1 MLILDYLKTHSLQ
14 ELRDEHGIKYN
25 VRGHLVTLAYDQFEA
40 SMNNPI
46 ACMCRGMVITD
57 DAFVPSNVS
66 ESIAVDVPLPQARIL
81 AFPFVRFFNYGQGDL
96 IFKPEKVYEKLD
108 GSMIVMYYD
117 DHKDCWQFGTRNVP
131 DGSNTANG
139 GQTSFR
145 ELVLK
150 AAAKHYGY
158 EDPSMA
164 SSHGLFWNRFS
175 LVKGMTYIFELMT
188 PENKVVV
195 EHRDYHLY
203 LIGARSGKNDGFQE
217 LDVDQVAASTGFDC
231 APSFKMKFKD
241 NSKDVL
247 DTLVKFANMR
257 DPLYHEGFVVL
268 GENWQRLKIK
278 SDAYVTYN
286 KVHDLSQYD
295 ILNLIL
301 TGEIDDFMAMMPEYQ
316 RNLATDLSEKVAH
329 WARSLTHELRLLDR
343 SKGGL
348 ASRKDFAAYVN
359 QNQALSRVAKTIFRA
374 YTENHAILDAQDVI
388 KPWLDSNTNR
398 YQDGFLRNM
407 MGWL

>member
-14 ELRDEHGIKYN
+14 ELRDEHGVKYN

-40 SMNNPI
+40 SMSNPI

-57 DAFVPSNVS
+57 DAFVAKDASD
-66 ESIAVDVPLPQARIL
+66 SIQDDCPLPQARIL

-96 IFKPEKVYEKLD
+96 VFKPEKVYEKLD

-117 DHKDCWQFGTRNVP
+117 DRSGSWRFGTRNVP

-139 GQTSFR
+139 GNTTFR
-145 ELVLK
+145 NLVLK

-158 EDPSMA
+158 EDPS
-164 SSHGLFWNRFS
+164 SDGSLGIFWMRFS
-175 LVKGMTYIFELMT
+175 LKKGMTYVFELMT

-195 EHRDYHLY
+195 DHKDYRLY
-203 LIGARSGKNDGFQE
+203 LIGARSGSDGGYQE
-217 LDVDQVAASTGFDC
+217 LDVEQVAASTGFDC

-241 NSKDVL
+241 DPKDVL

-301 TGEIDDFMAMMPEYQ
+301 TGEIDDFMAMMPEHQ
-316 RNLATDLSEKVAH
+316 RQIAVDLSEKVAQ
-329 WARSLTHELRLLDR
+329 WARSLTHELRLLDH

-348 ASRKDFAAYVN
+348 LSRKDFAAYVN
-359 QNQALSRVAKTIFRA
+359 QNKDLSRVAKTIFRA
-374 YTENHAILDAQDVI
+374 YTENRAIMDAQETI

-398 YQDGFLRNM
+398 YQDGFLRTM

>member
-14 ELRDEHGIKYN
+14 ELREEHGVKYN

-40 SMNNPI
+40 SMSNPI

-57 DAFVPSNVS
+57 NSFANAPIPD
-66 ESIAVDVPLPQARIL
+66 DMPLVNARIL

-117 DHKDCWQFGTRNVP
+117 DREDCWQFGTRNVP

-139 GQTSFR
+139 GQISFR
-145 ELVLK
+145 DLVLR
-150 AAAKHYGY
+150 AAANHYGY
-158 EDPSMA
+158 GDP
-164 SSHGLFWNRFS
+164 GIFWRNFS
-175 LVKGMTYIFELMT
+175 LEKGMTYIFELMT

-195 EHRDYHLY
+195 DHKNYHLY
-203 LIGARSGKNDGFQE
+203 LIGARSGKDNNFQE
-217 LDVDQVAASTGFDC
+217 LDVEQVAASTGFDC
-231 APSFKMKFKD
+231 VPSFKMKFKD
-241 NSKDVL
+241 DSKDVL

-316 RNLATDLSEKVAH
+316 RALATDLSEKVAH
-329 WARSLTHELRLLDR
+329 WARSLTHELRLLDH

-348 ASRKDFAAYVN
+348 TSRKDFAAYVN
-359 QNQALSRVAKTIFRA
+359 QNKDLSRVAKTIFRA
-374 YTENHAILDAQDVI
+374 YTENRAILDAQETI
-388 KPWLDSNTNR
+388 KHWLDSNTNR
-398 YQDGFLRNM
+398 YQDGFLRTM
-407 MGWL
+407 MEWL